1 MSLACSPGP
10 TGSRPR
16 RPRPPR
22 AAQIERVTCKV
33 HLQHLRM
40 ATPPEMLSWL
50 VSLLVKGVT
59 ARGGDGDAWHRSGQL
74 ALAPEP
80 AWPHQTHTV
89 AQAHAQGP
97 HGLSH
102 CAPKDRVAK
111 PASKGLRELCAS
123 VRPTAA
129 APTGP
134 AGWGRKSPVTLLQP
148 GLRGGAASAP

>member
-1 MSLACSPGP
+1 MEMRGI
-10 TGSRPR
+10 
-16 RPRPPR
+16 
-22 AAQIERVTCKV
+22 AQ
-33 HLQHLRM
+33 
-40 ATPPEMLSWL
+40 
-50 VSLLVKGVT
+50 VSLLWRQSQPGRTKLT
-59 ARGGDGDAWHRSGQL
+59 L
-74 ALAPEP
+74 
-80 AWPHQTHTV
+80 WPKPMRKDLTGWLQ
-89 AQAHAQGP
+89 
-97 HGLSH
+97 SH